1 MKDGIDNVEKRP
13 EAGKS
18 SAEEKDVMQESEV
31 PAPFSSPPS
40 SGFARRAAGF
50 LRSLPREIA
59 FRLLLIFS
67 SSYRRAQYRCI
78 GPAAALQYFF
88 VQRVCRI
95 NAHVPWLVHWSSH
108 VSGVEKIRLASHPP
122 FPGYSPGQYIQAAN
136 GIQFGANV
144 IMAPGVKLISANHDL
159 DDFEKHLPCGPIV
172 IGDNCWIGANAVL
185 LPETRLGN
193 HVIVGAGAVVSG
205 CFPDNCVIAGVPARQ
220 IRDLGP
226 YVGAPPARTVKVG
239 K

>member
-1 MKDGIDNVEKRP
+1 MGGSGTAERPP
-13 EAGKS
+13 EAEQA
-18 SAEEKDVMQESEV
+18 SAMEEQAMHGSEGA
-31 PAPFSSPPS
+31 APGFPPRP
-40 SGFARRAAGF
+40 SGRARRVAEAV
-50 LRSLPREIA
+50 RSLPVRIA
-59 FRLLLIFS
+59 FRLLLLFS

-78 GPAAALQYFF
+78 GPAAALQFF
-88 VQRVCRI
+88 LVQRVFRI

-205 CFPDNCVIAGVPARQ
+205 VFPDNCVIAGVPARQ
-220 IRDLGP
+220 IRGLGP
-226 YVGAPPARTVKVG
+226 YAGAPPARTVKVAE
-239 K
+239 